1 VTGHP
6 VRLEHGDGIAVLTL
20 DRPEARN
27 AITDRD
33 MLDAIISALEQ
44 ADTDPSIRVLVVT
57 GAGGAFSAGGNVKDM
72 RNRSGIFGGTPA
84 EVSEAYRTTIQQ
96 IPRLLATTDLVTIA
110 AVDGPAIGAGFD
122 LALMCDLRLAS
133 SRARFA
139 HSFVDL
145 GILPG
150 DGGAWFLTRILGW
163 QRAAELSFSARH
175 VDADEAARIGL
186 VLEVLDP
193 ADLMPRALDLAR
205 TIAAKPPYSVR
216 LTKRLLRAARSLPL
230 EEFLDLTAAHQA
242 IAHHTDDHAE
252 AMDAFFERRPGRFT
266 GR

>member
-1 VTGHP
+1 MTGGP
-6 VRLEHGDGIAVLTL
+6 VRLENGDGVAVLTL

-72 RNRSGIFGGTPA
+72 RTRSGIFSGTPA

-150 DGGAWFLTRILGW
+150 DGGAWFLTRILGL
-163 QRAAELSFSARH
+163 AAGR
-175 VDADEAARIGL
+175 RIV
-186 VLEVLDP
+186 VL
-193 ADLMPRALDLAR
+193 R
-205 TIAAKPPYSVR
+205 
-216 LTKRLLRAARSLPL
+216 
-230 EEFLDLTAAHQA
+230 
-242 IAHHTDDHAE
+242 
-252 AMDAFFERRPGRFT
+252 
-266 GR
+266 